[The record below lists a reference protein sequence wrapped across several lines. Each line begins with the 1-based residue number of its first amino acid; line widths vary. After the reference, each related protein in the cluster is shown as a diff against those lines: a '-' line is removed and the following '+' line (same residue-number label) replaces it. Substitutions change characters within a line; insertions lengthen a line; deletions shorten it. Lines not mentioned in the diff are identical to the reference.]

1 MKRYIRGRLQSLRS
15 GDSGF
20 TLVELLVVVGIIVAL
35 AAVIIP
41 NVASFANRGD
51 TGAQAAERDNIQ
63 AAIDTYMA
71 DNSYANLPGTAQN
84 DANDLV
90 GGSSTRNFTTTGIL
104 DLESA
109 GPTGGSFLRSPTTT
123 YWYCWD
129 ITGLVTVQDT
139 ATTTDCTRSN

>member
-1 MKRYIRGRLQSLRS
+1 MKRYFRGRLRSLRH

-51 TGAQAAERDNIQ
+51 QGAEAAEFDNVQAAMD
-63 AAIDTYMA
+63 AMMA
-71 DNSYANLPGTAQN
+71 DLSIT
-84 DANDLV
+84 V
-90 GGSSTRNFTTTGIL
+90 VTRNDVVSTSNGNSIWTATPTEGPLFPTYIRQ
-104 DLESA
+104 S
-109 GPTGGSFLRSPTTT
+109 PTG

-129 ITGLVTVQDT
+129 TTGLVVEQLLTTST
-139 ATTTDCTRSN
+139 ACTL

>member
-1 MKRYIRGRLQSLRS
+1 MKRYFRGRLRSLRH

-51 TGAQAAERDNIQ
+51 QGAEASELDNVQ
-63 AAIDTYMA
+63 AAIDAMMA
-71 DNSYANLPGTAQN
+71 DKSLVAVAANHLALGDNGNAIWTAMPS
-84 DANDLV
+84 A
-90 GGSSTRNFTTTGIL
+90 TNFL
-104 DLESA
+104 Y
-109 GPTGGSFLRSPTTT
+109 PTYIRQTPTA

-129 ITGLVTVQDT
+129 TTGLVVEQLLATGT
-139 ATTTDCTRSN
+139 ACTL